1 MFVKGN
7 RTFVYINFQIFKFGI
22 PILGDGIKILNEDI
36 DLIIPQDS
44 YHESIFSVPSIRKNR
59 TSNPLFS
66 TAPKSGT

>member
-36 DLIIPQDS
+36 DLHDIPSAVGRNKEKRHGIILVL
-44 YHESIFSVPSIRKNR
+44 YRK
-59 TSNPLFS
+59 
-66 TAPKSGT
+66 K